1 MVHGLRSGP
10 YTTDRA
16 NNGNLHYRPNPLTLK
31 AGAAAGCRTC
41 PDAVLYQNWPRMPIW
56 ALRLP
61 SGAISLRND
70 T

>member
-1 MVHGLRSGP
+1 MVHGLRSDP

-16 NNGNLHYRPNPLTLK
+16 NNGNLHYRPNLTALK
-31 AGAAAGCRTC
+31 AGTASSCRAC
-41 PDAVLYQNWPRMPIW
+41 PDVTLHQNWPRMPIW

-61 SGAISLRND
+61 SGAISLRKD